1 MWVTHFLGMGFDFNL
16 IVPLLLS
23 CCGFPCVLGYKV
35 SFSVVFQCPPVN
47 SYSIASCDFG
57 VLAREDECMSFYSTV
72 LGFPIT
78 HQQTIVLNI
87 YWAWPCPPKQDPVF
101 PKASPSHQEA
111 CTSLL
116 SSSIRGQTIFFFGL
130 VLRHIPG
137 LDVCFLSQVRE
148 VFSYFMFKHVLCPF
162 LFLLLLVTL

>member
-1 MWVTHFLGMGFDFNL
+1 MELLFSKVWVTHLLGMGFDFNL

-23 CCGFPCVLGYKV
+23 CCGFSCVLGYKV
-35 SFSVVFQCPPVN
+35 SFLVVFQCSPIN

-57 VLAREDECMSFYSTV
+57 VLTREDECMSFYSTT
-72 LGFPIT
+72 LGFLIT

-116 SSSIRGQTIFFFGL
+116 SSSIRGQTEKARITISKPPEWKLQSHKDKQNDHMG
-130 VLRHIPG
+130 H
-137 LDVCFLSQVRE
+137 S
-148 VFSYFMFKHVLCPF
+148 
-162 LFLLLLVTL
+162 LL